1 MASDSRAGG
10 GIDIT
15 LVAAMARGR
24 VIGRDGDMPWHLPAD
39 LTHFKAV
46 TLGHPVIMGRRTW
59 DSIGRALP
67 GRRNL
72 VISRSAPSLPDGV
85 ECHGSLEAALA
96 ACSGESA
103 VMIIG
108 GGEIYRQA
116 LPQANRLVLT
126 LIDAEIDGDT
136 HFPAVDWARWRVS
149 RHRRRPADEANAHAM
164 QFVELEALT

>member
-1 MASDSRAGG
+1 MASHSCAGG
-10 GIDIT
+10 GIDII
-15 LVAAMARGR
+15 LVAAMARGQ
-24 VIGRDGDMPWHLPAD
+24 VIGREGGMPWHLPAD
-39 LTHFKAV
+39 LAHFKAV

-72 VISRSAPSLPDGV
+72 VISRRSPSLPDGV
-85 ECHGSLEAALA
+85 ECHGSLDQALA

-116 LPQANRLVLT
+116 LPQASRLVLT

-136 HFPAVDWARWRVS
+136 HFPAVDWARWRVT
-149 RHRRRPADEANAHAM
+149 RHRSRPADEANPYAL
-164 QFVELEALT
+164 QFVELEIRV